1 MLCLSPEE
9 YFGNIEYKLYFN
21 ISNKHRIEKYI
32 TQLNFRINEGHG
44 KAIYIIGVTDNG
56 YIGNIDI
63 DLLDI
68 NILFLNYIC
77 KKLNCRL
84 NFILKCNYQN
94 NKFIICHVIKDNFIP
109 KVIV

>member
-1 MLCLSPEE
+1 MLCLLPEE

-21 ISNKHRIEKYI
+21 ISNKNRIEKYT

-56 YIGNIDI
+56 HVGNVDEE
-63 DLLDI
+63 LLDI
-68 NILFLNYIC
+68 NILFLNYIS
-77 KKLNCRL
+77 KKIKSRIKT
-84 NFILKCNYQN
+84 ILKCKCRDS
-94 NKFIICHVIKDNFIP
+94 KFVICHVVKDNFIP

>member
-9 YFGNIEYKLYFN
+9 YFGHIEYKLYFN
-21 ISNKHRIEKYI
+21 ISNKNRIEKYT

-56 YIGNIDI
+56 YIGGIDEE
-63 DLLDI
+63 LLDI
-68 NILFLNYIC
+68 NILFLNYIS
-77 KKLNCRL
+77 KKIKSRVS
-84 NFILKCNYQN
+84 FIIKCSYKN
-94 NKFIICHVIKDNFIP
+94 NKFVICHVIKDNFVP